1 MRVALPLRRVWLV
14 YTLMGLIGV
23 VFAGQ
28 LASLWWL
35 GDDWVLA
42 LGAKVN
48 AAIAAGQ
55 YWRLVTPIFIHAD
68 LLHLGFN
75 LYALYYLGRDVERVA
90 GAGRLGLVFAFAGLA
105 GNGLSLLMSPNPAV
119 GASGAIFG
127 LIGASAVFFF
137 RNRRLL
143 GARGQAQ
150 LRSLIMLTILNLA
163 IGLRPGIDNW
173 AHLGGLL
180 GGLAMGWVLMPL
192 WGLVVNPVVPGEAQA
207 VEVAGLQALTLHPVN
222 APLAGPPT
230 AEAPSLLGGR
240 TALVLGLWLALAIF
254 IAVAIASV

>member
-1 MRVALPLRRVWLV
+1 VRVALPLRRVWLV
-14 YTLMGLIGV
+14 YALLGLIGL

-28 LASLWWL
+28 LATLWLL

-55 YWRLVTPIFIHAD
+55 YWRLVTPIFIHVD

-105 GNGLSLLMSPNPAV
+105 GNSLSVLMSPSPAV

-150 LRSLIMLTILNLA
+150 LRSLVMLTVLNLA
-163 IGLRPGIDNW
+163 LGLRPGIDNW

-180 GGLAMGWVLMPL
+180 GGLAMGWVTMPL
-192 WGLVVNPVVPGEAQA
+192 WGLVVSPAVPDEARA
-207 VEVAGLQALTLHPVN
+207 VEVSGPAAILPHPAGT
-222 APLAGPPT
+222 PLAGPPT
-230 AEAPSLLGGR
+230 AEAPSLLSGR
-240 TALVLGLWLALAIF
+240 LALVLGLWVLLAAATALAI
-254 IAVAIASV
+254 IQA